1 MSPEIVKNTQN
12 MLSILPLVHYVFL
25 GKETTLLIEENLLSN
40 YISCTSIQGS
50 KMRVFAWCFCIKKC
64 L

>member
-12 MLSILPLVHYVFL
+12 MLSILPLVHNVFL
-25 GKETTLLIEENLLSN
+25 GKETTLLIEEKLLSN

-50 KMRVFAWCFCIKKC
+50 KMRVVA
-64 L
+64 